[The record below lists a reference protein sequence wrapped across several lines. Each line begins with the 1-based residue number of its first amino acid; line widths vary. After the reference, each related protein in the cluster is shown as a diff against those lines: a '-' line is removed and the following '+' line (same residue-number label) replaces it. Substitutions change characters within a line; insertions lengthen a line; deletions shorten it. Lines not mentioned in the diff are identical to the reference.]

1 MGGRN
6 KILYCFQALIFFF
19 FFEVSYYSKIAL
31 PHNITNIDHTLKDIP
46 GIGDVTMNLTGRVLL
61 SQTSRSRQG
70 KVDCENL
77 QADITEQGHS
87 QSIGKFLNS
96 DLKFQQKIFGGNG
109 AYSEI

>member
-19 FFEVSYYSKIAL
+19 FEVSYYSNIAL
-31 PHNITNIDHTLKDIP
+31 PHNITNIDYTLKDIP

-61 SQTSRSRQG
+61 SQTSWSRQG